1 MLRSASFFERKQG
14 KGRHKS
20 GRIALKVSR
29 LQESMVGPGDSGDW
43 ECIGDRRPGDP
54 GASSFPEGL
63 ATALFTIA
71 SLTSATI
78 FCG

>member
-20 GRIALKVSR
+20 GRIALKVSG
-29 LQESMVGPGDSGDW
+29 LQESMVGPG
-43 ECIGDRRPGDP
+43 IGDRRPGDP